1 MANTN
6 CFKLKVLAPNRV
18 FYEGEADMIEL
29 TTTEGEIGVYKDH
42 IPLTAI
48 VSPGILKISLNGEVK
63 EAAML
68 EGFLEITGDE
78 VIILSE
84 SCEWPH
90 EIDVKRAEEAKIR
103 AERRLSSSDINVNMD
118 RAEIALKK
126 SLIRLNVAGKH

>member
-48 VSPGILKISLNGEVK
+48 VSPGILRIILNGEVK

-103 AERRLSSSDINVNMD
+103 AERRLSSSDININMD

-126 SLIRLNVAGKH
+126 SLIRLNLAGKH